1 MVEGRFDVVHQ
12 LLVIG
17 GSLAGLSAASL
28 AKRAGVE
35 DVLVVVAGEAG
46 ITGDLAHTDHISV
59 ESVEPIDRVS
69 PMDGVLGVRA
79 GSREYSAANVVVD
92 LVGPTATGEFPWPI
106 PEEVAH
112 RVHSRVDF
120 DTEDKDVLVV
130 GGGESTVMM
139 MSELVQT
146 RARVVLA
153 FGGNTSNLSMFG
165 RQVLERL
172 EREQMATILWRS
184 WPETIWAAGDYPM
197 VTFGDR
203 RTPDLQFDHVVV
215 ATPPE
220 SPILPFLADL
230 EDDDAGGLFVITES
244 GSHEGPGRD
253 LTPAGAWTTIQET
266 RFPHSPLPAP
276 YPVHDMDAERVR
288 DLATSHYNAT
298 ITSFDTAHNEL
309 WRIRLRPDREAVAHQ
324 PGQYCSI
331 GLGYWEPR
339 ADDAVDAGLDS
350 KRDKLI
356 RRSYSI
362 SNPIFDAHGYLADT
376 SVNGEIE
383 LYIVWV
389 RPDGERVPAL
399 TPRLAL
405 KHVGDRLYLG
415 PKVAGRYTVETVTD
429 PSCPV
434 VFVATGTGEA
444 PHNAMLVELLRKG
457 HHGRI
462 LSVVSVRYLV
472 DLAYEREHRELEDR
486 YPNYRYLAVPTRE
499 ADRPKRYAQDLLE
512 DGSIEDALGASLDPD
527 ETHVFLCGNPGMI
540 GLPEFEK
547 GQPVFPETVGMTE
560 LLHRRGFTIDRR
572 KQPGNIHYEEYW

>member
-1 MVEGRFDVVHQ
+1 MAHQ
-12 LLVIG
+12 LLVLG

-28 AKRAGVE
+28 AKRAGIE

-46 ITGDLAHTDHISV
+46 IAGDLAHTDHIPV
-59 ESVEPIDRVS
+59 ETVDSIDLVT
-69 PMDGVLGVRA
+69 PVDGVLEVRA
-79 GSREYSAANVVVD
+79 GSSRYPADNVVVD
-92 LVGPTATGEFPWPI
+92 LVAPADGSELPWPI
-106 PEEVAH
+106 PAEVAH
-112 RVHSRVDF
+112 RVHSKVDF

-130 GGGESTVMM
+130 GRGESAVMM
-139 MSELVQT
+139 VSKLART

-153 FGGNTSNLSMFG
+153 FDGSTSALSMFG

-184 WPETIWAAGDYPM
+184 WPDTIWALGDFPM

-203 RTPDLQFDHVVV
+203 RTPDLQFDHVVMAMPPDSPSLPLRV
-215 ATPPE
+215 A
-220 SPILPFLADL
+220 LG
-230 EDDDAGGLFVITES
+230 DDDVEGFFVITET
-244 GSHEGPGRD
+244 GSHHGPGSD
-253 LTPAGAWTTIQET
+253 LSPSAAWTVIQES

-276 YPVHDMDAERVR
+276 YPVHDVDAGRARE
-288 DLATSHYNAT
+288 LAASHYNAT

-339 ADDAVDAGLDS
+339 ADDAVDDGLES

-362 SNPIFDAHGYLADT
+362 SNPILDAHGYLADP

-389 RPDGERVPAL
+389 RPAGDRVPAL

-415 PKVAGRYTVETVTD
+415 PKVAGRYTVEPVTD
-429 PSCPV
+429 PSCSV

-444 PHNAMLVELLRKG
+444 PHNSMLVELLRKG
-457 HHGRI
+457 HHGGI

-472 DLAYEREHRELEDR
+472 DLAYEREHRELEKR

-499 ADRPKRYAQDLLE
+499 ADQPKRYAQDLLE
-512 DGSIEDALGASLDPD
+512 DGSIEDALGTKLDP
-527 ETHVFLCGNPGMI
+527 ETTHVFLCGNPGMI
-540 GLPEFEK
+540 GLPEFEA
-547 GQPVFPETVGMTE
+547 GQPVFPETEGMTE

-572 KQPGNIHYEEYW
+572 KQRGNIHYEEYW